1 MRYTILGIL
10 ALGCLTACADQS
22 TDQETTETSGTHS
35 DTVVVEEVEVDL
47 TVPLDSLFTEVD
59 SSFTHKTLLVPEGL
73 TVQILFR
80 EKLDTVVRADGMK
93 APAKGSHDMLTFIP
107 DENNINKGW
116 LYVSHETKYK
126 DEILGDGGGATMF
139 QVEKDSTGNWNRIG
153 DFRHVDFTG
162 VRNTQRNCGGQ
173 LGPNGMIY
181 TCEESQPMGNGALTK
196 KGKGH
201 TNTEKVGNLE
211 YWQNFGYVVE
221 VDPTT
226 FKATQKMISW
236 GRFYHED
243 VEFMDDQKTIY
254 LSDDHQ
260 PGVFFKFVADQAGNY
275 NEGQLF
281 AFRRADN
288 DGEAGSWI
296 AMPRDTASLLKIRDV
311 AIDSGATLFMRHE
324 WFERV
329 GNKIYITETGH
340 DEEDW
345 GEYIERGANVASALL
360 PYMEGT
366 VAHDVHGRLLV
377 FDTETNQM
385 STHLEGG
392 FNSDSS
398 KVFSNPD
405 NITKVTFGGKDYLL
419 FCEDLNAAD
428 KGRIPAYAY
437 NQGKYY
443 TEMFLLDLSIE
454 NPTIDD
460 LFRFAV
466 GPNRAE
472 LTGAMMSPDKSTL
485 FFNVMHPIYSNGA
498 PYDRSV
504 TVAVSGWEVK

>member
-1 MRYTILGIL
+1 MKHL
-10 ALGCLTACADQS
+10 AWIIFASGFLMACAGEQHPEDKTS
-22 TDQETTETSGTHS
+22 AETLSASSE
-35 DTVVVEEVEVDL
+35 DTVIVEVDE
-47 TVPLDSLFTEVD
+47 TVPLDSLFKEVD

-73 TVQILFR
+73 KVQVLFR
-80 EKLDTVVRADGMK
+80 ESLDSVVRADGVK
-93 APAKGSHDMLTFIP
+93 GPAKGSHDMLTFIP
-107 DENNINKGW
+107 DPENMNKGW
-116 LYVSHETKYK
+116 LYVSHETKYR
-126 DEILGDGGGATMF
+126 DDILGDGGGATMF
-139 QVEKDSTGNWNRIG
+139 QIEKDSSGNWNRLT
-153 DFRHVDFTG
+153 DFQHVDFTTVG
-162 VRNTQRNCGGQ
+162 NTQRNCGGA

-181 TCEESQPMGNGALTK
+181 TCEESQPMGNGALTR

-201 TNTEKVGNLE
+201 QNPQKIGNLE

-221 VDPTT
+221 VDPNTK
-226 FKATQKMISW
+226 KATQKMMAW

-243 VEFMDDQKTIY
+243 VEFMDDNKTIY

-260 PGVFFKFVADQAGNY
+260 PGVFFKFVADEAGTY
-275 NEGQLF
+275 DVGQLF
-281 AFRRADN
+281 AFRRSD
-288 DGEAGSWI
+288 DGTSGSWI
-296 AMPRDTASLLKIRDV
+296 PMPRDTASLIKIRDV

-324 WFERV
+324 WFERI

-345 GEYIERGANVASALL
+345 AEYIDRGANIAMALL

-405 NITKVTFGGKDYLL
+405 NITSVSFGGKDYLM
-419 FCEDLNAAD
+419 FCEDLNDTD
-428 KGRIPAYAY
+428 KGRIPAHAEKK
-437 NQGKYY
+437 GTYY
-443 TEMFLLDLSIE
+443 TELYMLDLSIE

-472 LTGAMMSPDKSTL
+472 LTGVMMSPDKSTV
-485 FFNVMHPIYSNGA
+485 FFNVMHPLWSNDK
-498 PYDRSV
+498 PYDRSL